1 VLKLSEK
8 SRTLREPPQAG
19 SLSRDAWSYN
29 HFAKQIADVL
39 DGQQLRYSNR
49 LRLIKHAEVL
59 GIRRFDAN
67 LIIALVQHR
76 AKPVAAIV
84 NNPPKPRRKFPVAAI
99 ACFAIVQSAIVLGA
113 WWMIS

>member
-8 SRTLREPPQAG
+8 SRALHEPLRAG

-29 HFAKQIADVL
+29 HFAKQVADVL

-49 LRLIKHAEVL
+49 LRLIKHAEAI

-76 AKPVAAIV
+76 AKPIAAIV
-84 NNPPKPRRKFPVAAI
+84 KAPKKPSRKFPLAAV
-99 ACFAIVQSAIVLGA
+99 ACFAIVQSTIILTA